1 MLYFKKMQ
9 AGTCK
14 DSEMPARE
22 AYLVKRKKNSLAVS
36 PLRADTV
43 SSSSENSL
51 FQINL
56 LMRISS
62 RPRGERLYPKQ
73 GSQEQLTGK
82 CSDQEMNG
90 VSSLHPKT
98 AWEAECPIPTW
109 PKRRNILGFERWVSR
124 TGRRDLVSFGY
135 EMLTCQWAV
144 GALKVIPREAVTTA
158 LSHGA
163 VMTASISVHTP
174 SPSRPLF
181 L

>member
-1 MLYFKKMQ
+1 M
-9 AGTCK
+9 
-14 DSEMPARE
+14 
-22 AYLVKRKKNSLAVS
+22 AVS

-62 RPRGERLYPKQ
+62 RPRGERPYPKQ
-73 GSQEQLTGK
+73 GSQEQWAGK
-82 CSDQEMNG
+82 SSDQETNG
-90 VSSLHPKT
+90 ISSPHHKMV
-98 AWEAECPIPTW
+98 WEAECPICTW

-124 TGRRDLVSFGY
+124 TGRRDLVSFSC
-135 EMLTCQWAV
+135 EMLMCQWTAR
-144 GALKVIPREAVTTA
+144 ALKVAPREAVTTA
-158 LSHGA
+158 LSRGA
-163 VMTASISVHTP
+163 VTTASLSAHNP